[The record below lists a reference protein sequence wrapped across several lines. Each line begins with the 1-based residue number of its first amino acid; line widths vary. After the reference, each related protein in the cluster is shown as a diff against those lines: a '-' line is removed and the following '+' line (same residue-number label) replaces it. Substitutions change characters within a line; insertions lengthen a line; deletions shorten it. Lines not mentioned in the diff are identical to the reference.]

1 MAKKVM
7 SKTGKKKNWYKIVA
21 PKVFNEVEVGE
32 TQAVAPEDLVG
43 RTVKSSLMS
52 FTRNIKKQNVT
63 VKLKVKEV
71 KDNKGICE
79 ITEFSMSPSAVKRLV
94 KRRRDKVDDSFV
106 CKTKDGKFV
115 RVKPM
120 ALTKSNASNSTLTSI
135 RHAIKYMIMSRVL
148 NMTYGQFVESV
159 LNDKLVRDVKK
170 TLNYVYPARMV
181 SIRSF
186 KLEENSKVKMSL
198 LTELDK
204 KVYDDAAQKSKDKE
218 KNPTRAAPKVHAND
232 EEAVEAVK
240 SEADDQE
247 QVEESSDDEQ
257 AEKTEKP
264 EKADSE

>member
-21 PKVFNEVEVGE
+21 PKVFNEAEVGE
-32 TQAVAPEDLVG
+32 TQAVAPDDLVG
-43 RTVKSSLMS
+43 RTIKSSLMT

-79 ITEFSMSPSAVKRLV
+79 VQEYSMSPSAVKRLV

-106 CKTKDGKFV
+106 CKTKDGKLV

-120 ALTKSNASNSTLTSI
+120 VLTKSNASNSTLTSI
-135 RHAIKYMIMSRVL
+135 RHAIKYMFMSRVL
-148 NMTYGQFVESV
+148 NLTYGQFVESI

-181 SIRSF
+181 SVRSF
-186 KLEENSKVKMSL
+186 KLEENPKAKMSL

-204 KVYDDAAQKSKDKE
+204 KVYDDAAKKSKDKE

-232 EEAVEAVK
+232 EQAVEAVK
-240 SEADDQE
+240 SETED
-247 QVEESSDDEQ
+247 QVESDESSSKKE
-257 AEKTEKP
+257 EVK
-264 EKADSE
+264 DSE